1 MTRRPRL
8 VLKFIFLVLLVLA
21 AILYRDYRNDK
32 SPSGA
37 PMEEQVSPDED
48 FYTARIVAAAIDA
61 SVQARAK
68 LIEDT
73 RNPAIAPPSSE
84 ATNPGYTPYTYTRDA
99 HAKGHGCVL
108 ATFQVNKG
116 IDSRFAYGIFA
127 DTPDHVPHQYQALI
141 RFSSG
146 NPDVQADSKRDVRG
160 MAIKLF
166 DVPPPKLML
175 AEQNDTT
182 QDFVLMNNPVFFIR
196 TIEEYAEFNR
206 QLVAGH
212 PFWYFLP
219 GVDFL
224 GMHIPY
230 ANLWRWHIREFT
242 LGMLAQR
249 PAPESLVTSR
259 FWSGSA
265 YLLGPRQYVK
275 YSAIPCVQNRPA
287 TGIAKYGLA
296 SADYLRLELAKQSEK
311 GGACFD
317 FAVQPQ
323 VQGKNMPVED
333 TTVEWK
339 ESDSPFVPL
348 ARIVIQSGNNN
359 TEQMNE
365 QCENTAFN
373 PWHSLPDHK
382 PVGVMNRVRQ
392 PLYLAMSRFRQSK
405 NCSAQDCNAQ
415 CNSLSKAD
423 NGCQGQ

>member
-1 MTRRPRL
+1 MTPPRHIF
-8 VLKFIFLVLLVLA
+8 LKFLGLLALVVM
-21 AILYRDYRNDK
+21 AILCRDYRNDQ
-32 SPSGA
+32 SGSGA
-37 PMEEQVSPDED
+37 PMQEMVTPDED

-61 SVQARAK
+61 STQARAK
-68 LIEDT
+68 LIQESSD
-73 RNPAIAPPSSE
+73 PSFAAPSST
-84 ATNPGYTPYTYTRDA
+84 ATNPGYSPYHYTRDA

-108 ATFQVNKG
+108 ASFQVNKEV
-116 IDSRFAYGIFA
+116 DSRYAFGIFA
-127 DTPDHVPHQYQALI
+127 DTPDHVPHQYDALI

-146 NPDVQADSKRDVRG
+146 NPDVQSDSKKDVRG

-166 DVPPPKLML
+166 KVPGSKLML
-175 AEQNDTT
+175 TEPDDDT

-206 QLVAGH
+206 QLVEGH

-219 GVDFL
+219 GLDL
-224 GMHIPY
+224 MGKHIPY
-230 ANLWRWHIREFT
+230 ANMWRWHVREFA
-242 LGMLAQR
+242 LGIRAQR
-249 PAPESLVTSR
+249 PAPDSLVTSR
-259 FWSGSA
+259 FWSGSS

-275 YSAIPCVQNRPA
+275 YSAIPCIENKPA
-287 TGIAKYGLA
+287 PGVSKSGVN

-348 ARIVIQSGNNN
+348 ARIVIKPAQNN

-392 PLYLAMSRFRQSK
+392 PLYLAMSRFRQAK
-405 NCSAQDCNAQ
+405 NCSDSCASK
-415 CNSLSKAD
+415 CNSLGFKD
-423 NGCQGQ
+423 NACQAQ